1 MMSCVAV
8 LMMRTM
14 RLSVPMR
21 DTPAMQSRNVLY
33 CWKWI
38 FTRRPILKGEKNSNA
53 YRGLVRE
60 DGYGDCFNLEHQV
73 TRDCIENVNF
83 YKNLVQLSTAAAKV
97 NYLSSDRNTLPN
109 TVSSTASDYA
119 PAENPAY
126 TSAPPATRTKPV
138 ALPAST
144 FFYYSR
150 DFALEYG
157 TVN

>member
-83 YKNLVQLSTAAAKV
+83 YKNHSRPKPRTVIHSRRQSQLLVIRSKYPAK
-97 NYLSSDRNTLPN
+97 
-109 TVSSTASDYA
+109 
-119 PAENPAY
+119 
-126 TSAPPATRTKPV
+126 
-138 ALPAST
+138 
-144 FFYYSR
+144 YSLL
-150 DFALEYG
+150 DC
-157 TVN
+157 